1 MNHIELYKILVVDDH
16 PLYRK
21 GLKKVLSTLSFP
33 HSIHLLENGE
43 QTLDFVKTN
52 QPDLVLL
59 DIDMP
64 IMDGLK
70 CLQELKKIAPDVK
83 VAMISMHDDAHYI
96 EQAYSLGANGYLLKD
111 CDSDE
116 LHKAVLQIKSGDKYF
131 NAVAKD
137 IIFKRFIE
145 KEDAPTEA
153 KNKLSERETEVLKLI
168 CEQLT
173 GTQIAQKLFLSEET
187 VKTYRRQLLKKTNSK
202 NLAGLVL
209 YAIKKGIYLD

>member
-1 MNHIELYKILVVDDH
+1 MNHIEIYTILVVDDH

-43 QTLDFVKTN
+43 QTIEFTKKN
-52 QPDLVLL
+52 APDIVLL

-64 IMDGLK
+64 VMDGLK
-70 CLQELKKIAPDVK
+70 CLQELKRIEPSIK
-83 VAMISMHDDAHYI
+83 VIMISMHDEAHYI

-111 CDSDE
+111 CDSEE
-116 LHKAVLQIKSGDKYF
+116 LHKALLQVKGGEKYF
-131 NAVAKD
+131 NAKAKD

-145 KEDAPTEA
+145 KDDAVNDV

-168 CEQLT
+168 CDQLT
-173 GTQIAQKLFLSEET
+173 GAQIAQKLFLSEET

>member
-1 MNHIELYKILVVDDH
+1 MKHIEDYNILVVDDH

-21 GLKKVLSTLSFP
+21 GLKKVLSTLPFP
-33 HSIHLLENGE
+33 NTIQLLENGE
-43 QTLDFVKTN
+43 QTIEFSKNDA
-52 QPDLVLL
+52 PDLILL

-64 IMDGLK
+64 VIDGLK
-70 CLQELKKIAPDVK
+70 CLQELKKFDARIK
-83 VAMISMHDDAHYI
+83 VIMISMHNDTRYI
-96 EQAYSLGANGYLLKD
+96 EQAYALGANGYLLKD

-116 LHKAVLQIKSGDKYF
+116 LHKAILQIKNGEKYF
-131 NAVAKD
+131 SSKAKD

-145 KEDAPTEA
+145 KEDSIIEDQ
-153 KNKLSERETEVLKLI
+153 NKLSEREIEVLKLI